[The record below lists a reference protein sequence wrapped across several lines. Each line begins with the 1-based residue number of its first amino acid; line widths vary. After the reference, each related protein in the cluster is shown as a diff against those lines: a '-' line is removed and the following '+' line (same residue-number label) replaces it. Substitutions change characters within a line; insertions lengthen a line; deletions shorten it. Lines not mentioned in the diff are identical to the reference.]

1 MALHGEYKHPGGKLV
16 VVDLRVADGRLVDV
30 HVSGDFFLEP
40 AEALDA
46 IVAAL
51 EGAPSTS
58 SAAEL
63 ADRVAEALPEGA
75 VMLGFDA
82 GSVAA
87 AVRRAVDDGRPRER
101 L

>member
-16 VVDLRVADGRLVDV
+16 VVDLSVSGGALTDV

-40 AEALDA
+40 PEALEA

-51 EGAPSTS
+51 EGAPATA
-58 SAAEL
+58 SADEL
-63 ADRVAEALPEGA
+63 AGLITSRLPEDT

-82 GSVAA
+82 NSVAV
-87 AVRRAVDDGRPRER
+87 AVRRAVDDGSPRER
-101 L
+101 V